1 MGGLR
6 GRLRNLEREAEGET
20 VVLVLQDTGE
30 EVRVPFD
37 APVRWLV
44 AEWSRA
50 TGAPVEPDGSV
61 VERMDALVKR
71 GAREK
76 HPDLDGR
83 ILSSGQEARRPEGG
97 A

>member
-6 GRLRNLEREAEGET
+6 GRLRNLERTAEGET
-20 VVLVLQDTGE
+20 MLLVQPETGE

-37 APVRWLV
+37 APTRWLV
-44 AEWSRA
+44 AEWSEGM
-50 TGAPVEPDGSV
+50 GAPVEPDPV
-61 VERMDALVKR
+61 VEHLASLIER
-71 GAREK
+71 GFVEK

-83 ILSSGQEARRPEGG
+83 ILSSGHEARGYEGG